1 MKDNI
6 KKIIITIIKSIIKEE
21 GLSFK
26 NIINNI
32 YEFFQSRRIDI
43 LENIDRNFEKINH
56 EKKYI
61 SSDDEKYIMINET
74 PKKEKKNVVI
84 KKDKNKMN
92 NIKREHKKKTNLKK
106 KKIEKEDEINIL
118 KNNIKRI
125 IYSQTKCKSLIQKNV
140 VLKKKR
146 KRTKKQS

>member
-43 LENIDRNFEKINH
+43 LENIDRIFEKINH

>member
-43 LENIDRNFEKINH
+43 LENIDRNFEKITH
-56 EKKYI
+56 ENKYI
-61 SSDDEKYIMINET
+61 SSDDEKYIMNNET
-74 PKKEKKNVVI
+74 PKKEKKNEVI

-92 NIKREHKKKTNLKK
+92 NIKKENKKKTDLKK

-118 KNNIKRI
+118 KNNNKSITR
-125 IYSQTKCKSLIQKNV
+125 SQAKCKNLIQKNV
-140 VLKKKR
+140 TLKKKR

>member
-43 LENIDRNFEKINH
+43 LENIDRNFEKITH
-56 EKKYI
+56 ENKYI
-61 SSDDEKYIMINET
+61 SSDDEKYIMNNET
-74 PKKEKKNVVI
+74 PKKEKKNEVI

-118 KNNIKRI
+118 KNNNKSITR
-125 IYSQTKCKSLIQKNV
+125 SQAKCKNLIQKNV
-140 VLKKKR
+140 TLKKKR
-146 KRTKKQS
+146 KRSKKQS

>member
-6 KKIIITIIKSIIKEE
+6 KNIIITIIKSIIKEE

-43 LENIDRNFEKINH
+43 LENIDRNFEKIIH

-61 SSDDEKYIMINET
+61 SSDDEKYIMNNET
-74 PKKEKKNVVI
+74 PKKEKKNKVI

-92 NIKREHKKKTNLKK
+92 NIKKENKKKTDLKK
-106 KKIEKEDEINIL
+106 KKIDKENEINIL
-118 KNNIKRI
+118 KNNN
-125 IYSQTKCKSLIQKNV
+125 KNIT
-140 VLKKKR
+140 R
-146 KRTKKQS
+146 

>member
-43 LENIDRNFEKINH
+43 LENIDRNFEKITH
-56 EKKYI
+56 ENKYI
-61 SSDDEKYIMINET
+61 SSDDEKYIMNNET
-74 PKKEKKNVVI
+74 PKKEKKNEVI

-118 KNNIKRI
+118 KNNNKRI